1 MTQFPHDEFDDVPP
15 YSADEVGKHRAQGAA
30 AGATARAGG
39 LKWIALLA
47 IFALLVG
54 LGSWLFSQ
62 FESDDAEPTADDQAT
77 TEEEPGAEADG
88 AAEAGAEG
96 DGQGEGSTEEGAG
109 DAADGEG
116 EGSAEEGAGD
126 AADGEGEAGTD
137 DESDATDE
145 ATEDDVDTDFPIV
158 VYNFDGT
165 EGAAGAARSQLE
177 GAGFTV
183 VDQQNW
189 TQGWTTC
196 EQSTPVV
203 VHGPDREAEAAAI
216 AESFGASTCSSDGWS
231 GAGSIAVVVG
241 AESLQ

>member
-88 AAEAGAEG
+88 AAEAEG
-96 DGQGEGSTEEGAG
+96 DGQ
-109 DAADGEG
+109 G

-126 AADGEGEAGTD
+126 AADGEGEAGAD

-145 ATEDDVDTDFPIV
+145 ATDEATDDDVDTDFPIV